1 MGAAMLQ
8 YCNSNVAILQCKRVV
23 MIIDMHR
30 TALMLVEQGGRLTR
44 WKITT
49 MQKREVLSQN
59 RGA

>member
-1 MGAAMLQ
+1 
-8 YCNSNVAILQCKRVV
+8 

-49 MQKREVLSQN
+49 MQKREDLSQN